1 MVVVVP
7 PHASAW
13 RTRGALLALVL
24 LGAAC
29 ASTTTSVPGAGGEGP
44 PARVAAVRAP
54 RPAVPEVEV
63 VFHDGKAFAR
73 ENGREWPIAEVGR
86 NEMLWAPDG
95 LRFAYLKET
104 AASAP
109 ISALFSSRTAARGA
123 SRSASIRASAIGTPT
138 YHIVIR
144 NIRGDSVNEFAV
156 YRRGKPSELDWLDN
170 ARIGY
175 LAPPDASGDAY
186 VIHSAESGEV
196 SSVYRGRGFT
206 WSPGRKQLAYLTVKP
221 AVTVRV
227 GDEVV
232 WPRESPG
239 GKSRRRIVGAPV
251 WSPDGQSLA
260 FMEVAGSKGTLV
272 VLLVLDNKEGDLTWP
287 LPPGALD
294 PDQRIFWAES
304 KVTIG
309 RTAFQPRFAA
319 SWRRVR

>member
-1 MVVVVP
+1 MLVVFP
-7 PHASAW
+7 PHASSW
-13 RTRGALLALVL
+13 RTRGALFVLVL
-24 LGAAC
+24 VGAAC
-29 ASTTTSVPGAGGEGP
+29 ASTTASGPGAGGEPAP
-44 PARVAAVRAP
+44 PPTATARSP

-95 LRFAYLKET
+95 LRFAYLKES

-123 SRSASIRASAIGTPT
+123 ARSSSIRASAIATPT

-144 NIRGDSVNEFAV
+144 NIRGDSVNEFPV

-186 VIHSAESGEV
+186 VIHAAENGEV

-221 AVTVRV
+221 TVTVRV

-232 WPRESPG
+232 WPRETV
-239 GKSRRRIVGAPV
+239 GKGRRRIVGSLV

-260 FMEVAGSKGTLV
+260 FMEVVGSKGTLV

-287 LPPGALD
+287 LPAGALD

-309 RTAFQPRFAA
+309 KTAFQPRFAA